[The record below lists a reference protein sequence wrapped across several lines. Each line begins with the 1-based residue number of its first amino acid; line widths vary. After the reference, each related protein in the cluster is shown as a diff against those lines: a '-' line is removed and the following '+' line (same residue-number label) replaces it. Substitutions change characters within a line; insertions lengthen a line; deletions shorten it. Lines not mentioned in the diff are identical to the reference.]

1 MGSRLNKQG
10 AGIEIKQAILIRN
23 DLDMGKGKT
32 AAQAAH
38 ASLMS
43 YFEAEKKDKKI
54 AEQWLQTGEKKIIL
68 KVNDEKEIK
77 RFYEAFK
84 YKGIP
89 CALVSDA
96 GLTELPP
103 GTVTAL
109 GIGPWQTEEIDKFTS
124 ALKLL

>member
-1 MGSRLNKQG
+1 MQ
-10 AGIEIKQAILIRN
+10 EVKQAILVRN
-23 DLDMGKGKT
+23 DLDMSKGKT
-32 AAQAAH
+32 AAQVAH
-38 ASLMS
+38 AALMS
-43 YFEAEKKDKKI
+43 YFEAEKKYKKI
-54 AEQWLQTGEKKIIL
+54 AEEWLRTGQRKIVL
-68 KVNDEKEIK
+68 KVNDEKEMK
-77 RFYEAFK
+77 RLFEAFK

-109 GIGPWQTEEIDKFTS
+109 GIGPWVKEEIDKLTS

>member
-1 MGSRLNKQG
+1 MQ
-10 AGIEIKQAILIRN
+10 EIKQAILVRN

-32 AAQAAH
+32 AAQVAH

-43 YFEAEKKDKKI
+43 YFEAEKKDRKI
-54 AEQWLQTGEKKIIL
+54 AEEWLRTGEKKIVL
-68 KVNDEKEIK
+68 KVNDEKELRK
-77 RFYEAFK
+77 LFEAFK

-109 GIGPWQTEEIDKFTS
+109 GIGPWIKEEIDRFTS